1 MPFEGSNY
9 YYTTDNSFRY
19 DLLFRLF
26 RTVDFRDKYL
36 FIYDDTFGPE
46 HTNFETRFIKT
57 ESFPYDLMLEKRQ
70 LAADRGLQFR
80 LIFEN
85 ICEAP
90 SYRYQF
96 KELAESISQR
106 SGIPTTEMIVMS
118 GAQHQWD
125 DPVKNCMVLCIVGA
139 PELFTTPVPFL
150 EPAHHFISLARN
162 SKEHRV
168 LATKEIWDRGL
179 DRYGYCSLGCVE
191 LDYLELKRI
200 ETILGTSYAHRY
212 PAIIDGMVGGTQTA
226 TTVSQN
232 SASDPKI
239 SRAFVNLVLET
250 SYDRSVTTNNWNLP
264 FMTEKTSKPF
274 LWYQVPIFL
283 GPVGT
288 LPLIRTVGYDVFDDI
303 IDHSYDSESNP
314 YKRIKMVIDQ
324 LECICSWPLEQC
336 KKYHYDNRSR
346 FINNRATAI
355 KFNQQDRFQINKRN
369 IEAAIS

>member
-9 YYTTDNSFRY
+9 YYTTDNSHRY
-19 DLLFRLF
+19 DRLF
-26 RTVDFRDKYL
+26 EKVDFGDKYL
-36 FIYDDTFGPE
+36 FIYDTFGPE
-46 HTNFETRFIKT
+46 HMNFETRFIKT

-85 ICEAP
+85 IYEAP

-96 KELAESISQR
+96 KKLAESISQR

-125 DPVKNCMVLCIVGA
+125 DPIKNCMVLCIIGVQ
-139 PELFTTPVPFL
+139 ELFTTPVPFL
-150 EPAHHFISLARN
+150 EPTHHFISLARY

-191 LDYLELKRI
+191 VDYFPAMVERM
-200 ETILGTSYAHRY
+200 LGTSYAHRY
-212 PAIIDGMVGGTQTA
+212 PAIIDGMVGGMQTP
-226 TTVSQN
+226 TNVSQN
-232 SASDPKI
+232 SAGDPKI

-250 SYDRSVTTNNWNLP
+250 SYDILVTINNWNLP

-274 LWYQVPIFL
+274 VWYQVPIFL

-288 LPLIRTVGYDVFDDI
+288 LPLVREVGYDVFDDI
-303 IDHSYDSESNP
+303 IDHSYDSEPNP
-314 YKRIKMVIDQ
+314 YKRIKLVIDQ
-324 LECICSWPLEQC
+324 LERICSWPLEQC
-336 KKYHYDNRSR
+336 KQYHSDNRSR
-346 FINNRATAI
+346 FISNREKATRLS
-355 KFNQQDRFQINKRN
+355 QRDRFHINKRN